1 MTEEQIEQC
10 IEELVNEI
18 KSKNFEG
25 TDEEIKIQQIMYFDK
40 YVKDNIDYGF
50 EAVNFQMQHPNE
62 PNPYE
67 SAFKREGFFMT
78 NEETKK
84 RLAVCGSISLIANYV
99 LTKLGIKCEYVWG
112 HFNIGTEENPVYLGH
127 RWNKVT
133 IGEKSSML
141 DFTMEMIIHNI
152 GKNET
157 YYNAAQQLLGTEPIE
172 EYDFLFFDTL
182 PQKETIGGFKKNEHG
197 ETIDD
202 IDEQG
207 HLRNASNGAKNI
219 IPNLVRLDKNFLLK
233 YKEQIKQNRT
243 Y

>member
-1 MTEEQIEQC
+1 MKEEQIEQY
-10 IEELVNEI
+10 IDELVNEI
-18 KSKNFEG
+18 ISKDFEG

-40 YVKDNIDYGF
+40 YVKENIDYGF
-50 EAVNFQMQHPNE
+50 EAVNYQMYNPNSQ
-62 PNPYE
+62 NPYE

-78 NEETKK
+78 NEETNK
-84 RLAVCGSISLIANYV
+84 RLAVCGSISSIANSV
-99 LTKLGIKCEYVWG
+99 LKKLGIDCEYVWG
-112 HFNIGTEENPVYLGH
+112 HFNIGTEENPIYLGH

-133 IGEKSSML
+133 IGEKSSMV

-152 GKNET
+152 EKDSN
-157 YYNAAQQLLGTEPIE
+157 YYNAIQQLLGDTQKE

-182 PQKETIGGFKKNEHG
+182 PPKETIGGFKKNENG

-207 HLRNASNGAKNI
+207 YLRNIAKNAKEI
-219 IPNLVRLDKNFLLK
+219 MPNLVRIDKSYLLN
-233 YKEQIKQNRT
+233 YKEQIERNKT